1 MSFILYQNSYG
12 LWPMMPTTISLSF
25 LQKILFQNSPSQLYM
40 FNELLIFWFD
50 VGFFLIIV
58 TKINSIF
65 HRGLYI
71 VSCLLTRMRLLANR
85 VLSVLCIV
93 FYSVYSFGNIVH
105 LYFRLTLIRML
116 RLSRFWYA
124 GGQRES
130 ISLTIVPVTFPPLM
144 FILSD
149 LYCVVAE
156 EKPTLLYISTACC

>member
-1 MSFILYQNSYG
+1 LTVTYDAHYYFALFFYKKM
-12 LWPMMPTTISLSF
+12 
-25 LQKILFQNSPSQLYM
+25 LFQNSPSQLYM

-50 VGFFLIIV
+50 VGFFLITV

-71 VSCLLTRMRLLANR
+71 VSFLLTRMRLLANR
-85 VLSVLCIV
+85 VLSVFCIV

-105 LYFRLTLIRML
+105 MYFRLPLIRML

-130 ISLTIVPVTFPPLM
+130 ISLTIVHVTFPPLM